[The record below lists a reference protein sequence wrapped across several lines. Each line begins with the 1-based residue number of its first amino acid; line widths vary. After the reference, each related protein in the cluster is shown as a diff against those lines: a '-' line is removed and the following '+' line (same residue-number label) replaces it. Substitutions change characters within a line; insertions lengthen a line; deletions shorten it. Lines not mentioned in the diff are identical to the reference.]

1 MDRRHLLAS
10 SLAVAAVGRAD
21 TPPERQW
28 YELHRYRLSG
38 PGQRAGLEAYFRES
52 AMPALGRLGIEP
64 VGLFTDGAGENDIW
78 ALLPH
83 PTAESALSTTDRLL
97 ADAAFA
103 GRAAAFLE
111 APKDDPPYDTLE
123 TRLLRAIDAMPSLEP
138 PPVEAGRVLQLRIYE
153 SPSTLT
159 GRAKIRM
166 FNEAE
171 LAIFRRVGLNP
182 VFFAETIY
190 GAEMPSL
197 TYLLAFESEAAQ
209 QAAWRAFG
217 ADEEWQR
224 LRQVPEFADGRII
237 RRITNLSLKP
247 APGSQL

>member
-21 TPPERQW
+21 APPEREW
-28 YELHRYRLSG
+28 YELHRYRLTG
-38 PGQRAGLEAYFRES
+38 PGQRVALEAYYRES
-52 AMPALGRLGIEP
+52 AIPALGRLGVEP
-64 VGLFTDGAGENDIW
+64 VGLFTDRAGENDIW
-78 ALLPH
+78 ALLTH
-83 PTAESALSTTDRLL
+83 PTAESALTVTDRLL
-97 ADAAFA
+97 ADPAFA

-111 APKDDPPYDTLE
+111 APKEAPPYETLE
-123 TRLLRAIDAMPSLEP
+123 TRLLRAIEAMPAIEP
-138 PPVEAGRVLQLRIYE
+138 PPLEPGRVLQLRLYE

-171 LAIFRRVGLNP
+171 LGIFRRVGLNP

-190 GAEMPSL
+190 GAGMPSL
-197 TYLLAFESEAAQ
+197 VYLLAFESEAAQ

-217 ADEEWQR
+217 ADPEWQQ
-224 LRQVPEFADGRII
+224 LRQVPEFADSRII
-237 RRITNLSLKP
+237 RRITNLNLSP
-247 APGSQL
+247 VAGSQL